1 MTVVTHYQ
9 ELWTSTMSSVVDD
22 DDGAERGDGD
32 EKGRW
37 VLRGPDDDDRD
48 ALEGDCNNRKGG
60 KL

>member
-1 MTVVTHYQ
+1 M
-9 ELWTSTMSSVVDD
+9 LSIVDD

-48 ALEGDCNNRKGG
+48 ALEGGEIMNVYCMRWF
-60 KL
+60 